1 MDGVEESKRSV
12 VIPVEQSSPG
22 NSEKNA
28 IVEKEIAILVQ
39 PGKDDDSKSESGGK
53 EGGGYAS
60 YVVSQSS
67 GMRKTD
73 SPYRRSSDQLC
84 IEAME
89 VRDDHRR
96 NTAGDWSLRSLRR
109 RHGTWNEAHR
119 VQSLPFLSQLTLK
132 GPTPYD
138 HPLWAACQ

>member
-12 VIPVEQSSPG
+12 AIPVEQSSPG

-28 IVEKEIAILVQ
+28 SVEKEIAILIQ
-39 PGKDDDSKSESGGK
+39 PGKDGDSKSESGGK

-119 VQSLPFLSQLTLK
+119 VQSLAFFVSANSER
-132 GPTPYD
+132 PY
-138 HPLWAACQ
+138 PL